1 VACQEAIQLDGR
13 HVFQRL
19 QLVLE
24 YTDSIQEKWKG
35 DIQSDECAVEI
46 SDSGIQMWVFGQLPD
61 KMFPD
66 CIAPQ

>member
-46 SDSGIQMWVFGQLPD
+46 SDSGIQMWVFRQLPD
-61 KMFPD
+61 KMLPD